1 VNDISVILLHESFG
15 CYQME
20 QPEISLYFTKTNRH
34 SWQRDLTDSSA
45 QRNIGVAFG
54 HSVLAISNVIKGL
67 QRLDIAADVIAA
79 DLESNWEVLAEAI
92 QMVMRAEAIAGTP
105 GMENPYE
112 RLKELTR
119 GHRVDAVRLKEFVGT
134 LGLSAEA
141 QERLSN
147 LTPHTY
153 NGIAAQLVDHAKDAQ
168 G

>member
-1 VNDISVILLHESFG
+1 MNPIRFENAEANLELSNAIFD
-15 CYQME
+15 
-20 QPEISLYFTKTNRH
+20 SLASTLVTSR
-34 SWQRDLTDSSA
+34 WQRDLTDSSA